1 MDIYAKYAYMFPLR
15 NLFGN
20 SGKTLYPVPVKPEP
34 DYLLENPEPE
44 PQFDFKI
51 RYPVP
56 VLKIPIRSVWWIL
69 LSVKLAVNDQ

>member
-34 DYLLENPEPE
+34 D
-44 PQFDFKI
+44 
-51 RYPVP
+51 
-56 VLKIPIRSVWWIL
+56 
-69 LSVKLAVNDQ
+69 